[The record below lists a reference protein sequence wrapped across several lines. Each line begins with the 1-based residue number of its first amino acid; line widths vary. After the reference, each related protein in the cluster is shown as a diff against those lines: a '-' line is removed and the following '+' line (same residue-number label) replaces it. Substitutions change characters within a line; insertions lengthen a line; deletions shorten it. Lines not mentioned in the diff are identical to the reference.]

1 MIFTVISVQNASV
14 MRSPQHRHRV
24 LAGLTRSRLLAVLR
38 QADDPVGVRELAETV
53 GLHPNSVREQ
63 LDQLVDA
70 GLVAR
75 GIAPPAGRGR
85 PGLRYVAAP
94 GDGDPDSNAY
104 RELARV
110 LADQL
115 ALQLEAAAVAVAAGE
130 RWGRA
135 MAVDVA
141 HTPTAAAAAERLVM
155 LLDEAGF
162 APERPSAL
170 GDPIRLRHCPF
181 GSLARDHQDVVCG
194 VHLGLMRGA
203 LRELGAP
210 LDAIRLEPFVTPD
223 LCVAHLGPRATSA
236 DG

>member
-1 MIFTVISVQNASV
+1 MQAMASL
-14 MRSPQHRHRV
+14 QHRHRV

-38 QADDPVGVRELAETV
+38 QADGPLGVRELTETV

-75 GIAPPAGRGR
+75 SIAPPAGRGR
-85 PGLRYVAAP
+85 PGLRYVVESK
-94 GDGDPDSNAY
+94 DGDPDPNAY

-110 LADQL
+110 LADEL
-115 ALQLEAAAVAVAAGE
+115 ARQPEPAATATGAGE
-130 RWGRA
+130 RWGRT
-135 MAVDVA
+135 MVA
-141 HTPTAAAAAERLVM
+141 NVAPTPTATEAVDRLVM
-155 LLDEAGF
+155 LLDDAGF
-162 APERPSAL
+162 APERPAGT

-181 GSLARDHQDVVCG
+181 GPLAREHPAVVCG

-210 LDAIRLEPFVTPD
+210 LDAIRLEPFVAPD
-223 LCVAHLGPRATSA
+223 LCIAHLGPRETAA